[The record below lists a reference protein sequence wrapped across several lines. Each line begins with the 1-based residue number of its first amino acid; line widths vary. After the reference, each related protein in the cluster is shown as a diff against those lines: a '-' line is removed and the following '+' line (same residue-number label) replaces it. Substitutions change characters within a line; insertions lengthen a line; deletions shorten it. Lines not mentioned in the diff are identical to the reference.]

1 MPVVK
6 LTTSLKMERSD
17 KEKLAVELIQIVAKE
32 LNKPASVTQAIVA
45 DDSVV
50 AFGGNF
56 ASPSA
61 FIALMS
67 IGGLTPD
74 ACKRLSAGFCSLLE
88 KSGISPERVY
98 ICFNDKKAAE
108 FGWNSTIFG

>member
-6 LTTSLKMERSD
+6 LTTSRKMERSE
-17 KEKLAVELIQIVAKE
+17 KEKLAVELTRIVAKE
-32 LNKPASVTQAIVA
+32 LNKPAAVTQAIVA
-45 DDSVV
+45 EDSVV

-56 ASPSA
+56 AGPSA

-74 ACKRLSAGFCSLLE
+74 ACKRLSAAFCSLLE
-88 KSGISPERVY
+88 KAGVSPERVY

>member
-1 MPVVK
+1 MPVVR
-6 LTTSLKMERSD
+6 LTTSKTLERSE
-17 KEKLAVELIQIVAKE
+17 KEKLAVELTNVVAKE

-45 DDSVV
+45 DDCVV
-50 AFGGNF
+50 SFGGNF
-56 ASPSA
+56 AGPSA

-67 IGGLTPD
+67 IGVTPD
-74 ACKRLSAGFCSLLE
+74 ACKRLSAGFCALLA
-88 KSGISPERVY
+88 KYGVSPERVY